1 MIKKTAIIIGA
12 SGDIGKATAKT
23 FSKNNFSVAVTFNKN
38 QIDFDKSTTDFKSYK
53 LDLTKSSEIED
64 FFKKVSSDF
73 DYIDTLVFCS
83 GIAQQRKFILDV
95 TNEEIEN
102 LFDVNIISVIKC
114 IREFTKIT
122 ANKHPSNIVLV
133 GSFVEKNGCS
143 CESIYTAT
151 KSGLSG
157 LCRSLSSELGNLDVR
172 CNVVAPGFIDTKMN
186 NNLTC
191 EEKEEIANMTPLKRL
206 GTCQDVANAIYFLSS
221 ENASFITG
229 QTLYVDG
236 GLILE

>member
-12 SGDIGKATAKT
+12 SGDIGKETAKT
-23 FSKNNFSVAVTFNKN
+23 FIRNGYSVAVTFNKN
-38 QIDFDKSTTDFKSYK
+38 ELSLDKTTDFKSYK
-53 LDLTKSSEIED
+53 LDLTKTEEIED
-64 FFKKVSSDF
+64 FFKNVSSDF

-83 GIAQQRKFILDV
+83 GIAQKRKLILDV
-95 TNEEIEN
+95 TNEEIDQ
-102 LFDVNIISVIKC
+102 LFDVNIVSATKC
-114 IREFTKIT
+114 IREFAKIIV
-122 ANKHPSNIVLV
+122 NKHPSNIVLV

-186 NNLTC
+186 NNLTS
-191 EEKEEIANMTPLKRL
+191 EEKDEIANMTPLKRL
-206 GTCQDVANAIYFLSS
+206 GTCQDVANAIYFLAS

-236 GLILE
+236 GLILD